1 MDRKVIAKSLNS
13 RHIKPG
19 HIKLISIE
27 NSTHS
32 GIFEVWCSVRNWRTE
47 GYLTPFKKLFTTN
60 DREQALEYARI
71 VQEIDR
77 TNPIIKDLTRG
88 DIP

>member
-1 MDRKVIAKSLNS
+1 MDKKVIAKSLNS
-13 RHIKPG
+13 RRIKPG

-27 NSTHS
+27 SSATT
-32 GIFEVWCSVRNWRTE
+32 GIYEVWCSVRNWKIE

-60 DREQALEYARI
+60 SKEQAEEYARI
-71 VQEIDR
+71 VQEIDK

-88 DIP
+88 DAP

>member
-1 MDRKVIAKSLNS
+1 MDKKVIAKSLNS
-13 RHIKPG
+13 RNIKPG

-27 NSTHS
+27 NGTHI
-32 GIFEVWCSVRNWRTE
+32 GIYEVWCSVRNWRTE
-47 GYLTPFKKLFTTN
+47 DYLTPFKKLFTTN
-60 DREQALEYARI
+60 DREQALEYAQI

>member
-1 MDRKVIAKSLNS
+1 MDKKVIAKSLNS

-27 NSTHS
+27 NSAAM
-32 GIFEVWCSVRNWRTE
+32 GIYEVWCSVRNWKIE

-60 DREQALEYARI
+60 DREQALEYAQI
-71 VQEIDR
+71 VQEIDK

-88 DIP
+88 DAP